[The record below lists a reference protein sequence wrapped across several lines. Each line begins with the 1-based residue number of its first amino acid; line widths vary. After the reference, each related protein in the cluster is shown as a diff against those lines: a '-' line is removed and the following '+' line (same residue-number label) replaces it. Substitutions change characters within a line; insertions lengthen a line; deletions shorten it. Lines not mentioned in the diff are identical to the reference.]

1 MGTKRNFTS
10 TQKFSAVLSIIKGE
24 KSAVELGRELNCHP
38 SSISYWKDDL
48 EAHGSV
54 TFDKALQDTAKD
66 QKIATL
72 ERLVGKLVSQNG
84 FLEKVLE
91 RSSGAT

>member
-1 MGTKRNFTS
+1 MGIKRNFTS
-10 TQKFSAVLSIIKGE
+10 QEKFTAALAIIKGE
-24 KSAVELGRELNCHP
+24 KSAVEVGRELNCHP

-54 TFDKALQDTAKD
+54 TFDKAKEDTVKD

-84 FLEKVLE
+84 FLERVLE
-91 RSSGAT
+91 RSTGA